1 MMSENRMNKI
11 KGFSLIE
18 LMIAVAIMGIL
29 AAVIYP
35 TYTDF
40 VAKGG
45 RADGLAAVMRVANLQ
60 EQFYLDNRQYATD
73 MNDLNLGADPYV
85 TDNGLYS
92 VDSTGTASFIV
103 VATAQGKQ
111 ASRDSA
117 CITIQ
122 INDIGEKSP
131 AECWE

>member
-1 MMSENRMNKI
+1 MKKKLMKVM

-35 TYTDF
+35 SYTEF
-40 VAKGG
+40 VTKGG

-73 MNDLNLGADPYV
+73 MTQLGLDADPFV

-92 VDSTGTASFIV
+92 VDSTGTTSFVV

-111 ASRDSA
+111 ASRDTG
-117 CITIQ
+117 CVTIQ

>member
-1 MMSENRMNKI
+1 MMKTN

-18 LMIAVAIMGIL
+18 LMITVAIMGIL

-35 TYTDF
+35 SYTDF
-40 VAKGG
+40 VAKGA
-45 RADGLAAVMRVANLQ
+45 RADGLASLMRVANLQ

-73 MNDLNLGADPYV
+73 MNNLNLGADPYI

-92 VDSTGTASFIV
+92 VDSTGTTSFTVI
-103 VATAQGKQ
+103 ATAKGIQ
-111 ASRDSA
+111 ATRDSA

-122 INDIGEKSP
+122 INDIGERTP

>member
-1 MMSENRMNKI
+1 MFGKVMKTK

-29 AAVIYP
+29 AAVTYP
-35 TYTDF
+35 SYIDY
-40 VAKGG
+40 VAKSA
-45 RADGLAAVMRVANLQ
+45 RADGLASLMRVANLQ
-60 EQFYLDNRQYATD
+60 EQFYLDNRQYTTD

-92 VDSTGTASFIV
+92 VDSTGTTSFTVI
-103 VATAQGKQ
+103 ATARGIQ
-111 ASRDSA
+111 ATRDST
-117 CITIQ
+117 CIMIQ

-131 AECWE
+131 AECWK

>member
-1 MMSENRMNKI
+1 MKTN

-18 LMIAVAIMGIL
+18 LMITVAIMGIL

-35 TYTDF
+35 SYTDF
-40 VAKGG
+40 VAKGA
-45 RADGLAAVMRVANLQ
+45 RADGLASLMRVANLQ

-73 MNDLNLGADPYV
+73 MNNLNLGADPYI

-92 VDSTGTASFIV
+92 VDSTGTTSFTVI
-103 VATAQGKQ
+103 ATAKGIQ
-111 ASRDSA
+111 ATRDSA

-122 INDIGEKSP
+122 INDIGERTP